1 MSIEEPA
8 DDVELLRTLAKSP
21 RAFETF
27 YRRHVSDITRY
38 LARRCRTP
46 EDVADGVSATFLAV
60 LTSAERF
67 DPERGTPFAWLYSI
81 ARNEA
86 RGQSRSAG
94 RREALRVR
102 LQGSALLSQE
112 DTDRIAELIDY
123 ERAAARLNVALS
135 TAPANELELLDRV
148 VANDENATEAAR
160 SLGISPSAGRKR
172 LERLRG
178 RVTDAIDGPL
188 TLDHWN
194 DSSMEEK

>member
-1 MSIEEPA
+1 MGIEEPL
-8 DDVELLRTLAKSP
+8 DDIELLGTLAKCP

-60 LTSAERF
+60 LTSAKNF
-67 DPERGTPFAWLYSI
+67 HPERGTALAWLYTI

-102 LQGSALLSQE
+102 LQGSTLLSQE
-112 DTDRIAELIDY
+112 DTDRFAELIDY
-123 ERAAARLNVALS
+123 ERAAARLNVALR

-148 VANDENATEAAR
+148 FACDESATEDAR
-160 SLGISPSAGRKR
+160 SLGISPSAGHKR

-178 RVTDAIDGPL
+178 RVMDAIDGPL
-188 TLDHWN
+188 TLDHCN
-194 DSSMEEK
+194 DSILEEK

>member
-1 MSIEEPA
+1 MSIEEPT
-8 DDVELLRTLAKSP
+8 DDVELLRTLSKSP

-27 YRRHVSDITRY
+27 YRRHVSGITRF

-60 LTSAERF
+60 LSSAERF
-67 DPERGTPFAWLYSI
+67 DPERGTALAWLYTI

-86 RGQSRSAG
+86 RGQARSAG

-112 DTDRIAELIDY
+112 DSDRLAELIDF
-123 ERAAARLNVALS
+123 ERAAAHLS
-135 TAPANELELLDRV
+135 TALSAAPAHEIELLDRV
-148 VANDENATEAAR
+148 VANNETATEAAR

-178 RVTDAIDGPL
+178 RVTEATDGPL
-188 TLDHWN
+188 TLGHCN

>member
-38 LARRCRTP
+38 LARPCRTP

-67 DPERGTPFAWLYSI
+67 DPERGTAFAWLYSI